1 MYTFRNY
8 NCQNVESNHPDKKT
22 EPSSPSPFDFVQ
34 IELPTVRFYLFILIS
49 FSHPLAGLPSL
60 TRSTPPF
67 AVSSS
72 SSSFVWTWN
81 WSQVTLFS
89 FPLFVF
95 VSVSL
100 SWGLFVILKNAF
112 CSFFKIQLWTA
123 AVLCKNQTTPLRHQP
138 FLDLI
143 SILHRLQ
150 LPLRLITSSSVPAAQ
165 SWHPTY
171 RNKESFL
178 CFSVSPNYG
187 WNFNTN
193 LFASVLSTAGCPP
206 PKSWVFWNFF
216 KLIFESF
223 PS

>member
-1 MYTFRNY
+1 MSWSGCCWCHYVNMMD
-8 NCQNVESNHPDKKT
+8 SKGPDKLRIDS
-22 EPSSPSPFDFVQ
+22 EN
-34 IELPTVRFYLFILIS
+34 R
-49 FSHPLAGLPSL
+49 
-60 TRSTPPF
+60 
-67 AVSSS
+67 
-72 SSSFVWTWN
+72 
-81 WSQVTLFS
+81 SQVTLFS
-89 FPLFVF
+89 LASVVCFCFRFTFRGVCLSFWKVRFAVFSKFNCGRPQSFV
-95 VSVSL
+95 
-100 SWGLFVILKNAF
+100 
-112 CSFFKIQLWTA
+112 
-123 AVLCKNQTTPLRHQP
+123 KNQTTPLRYQP

-143 SILHRLQ
+143 SILRQIQ

-171 RNKESFL
+171 RNTESFL

-206 PKSWVFWNFF
+206 PKSWVFSNFF